1 MRFTYDYKAMVA
13 DRMFGGIKED
23 LVKNRFAPKNIYKW
37 KGWGFG
43 LDDDDDLDDNS
54 DDDIEYDT
62 YEEWLKH

>member
-43 LDDDDDLDDNS
+43 LYDDDS
-54 DDDIEYDT
+54 DDDIDTEYDT
-62 YEEWLKH
+62 CEEWLKH